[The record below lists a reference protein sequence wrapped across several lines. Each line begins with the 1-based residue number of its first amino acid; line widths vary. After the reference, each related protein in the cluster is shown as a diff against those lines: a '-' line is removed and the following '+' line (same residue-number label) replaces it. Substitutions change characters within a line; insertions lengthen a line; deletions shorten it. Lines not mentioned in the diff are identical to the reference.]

1 MDELEEREIRERIAA
16 LISEHRDLD
25 DMIAR
30 VSERAPYDQLQMQR
44 MKKRK
49 LSIKDQLSR
58 LENMLIDDIIA

>member
-1 MDELEEREIRERIAA
+1 MDDAQERDIRARISA
-16 LISEHRDLD
+16 LLSEHRDLD

-30 VSERAPYDQLQMQR
+30 VTEKSPFDQLQMQR

-49 LSIKDQLSR
+49 LAIKDQLSR